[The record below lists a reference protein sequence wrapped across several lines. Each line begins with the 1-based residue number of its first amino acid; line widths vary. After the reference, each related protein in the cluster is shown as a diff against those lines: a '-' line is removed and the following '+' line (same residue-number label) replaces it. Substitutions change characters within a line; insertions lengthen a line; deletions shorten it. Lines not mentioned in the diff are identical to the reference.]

1 MVFSNYATGFI
12 VDFSLMA
19 GTKKT
24 KYDTNPLDPD
34 FPEKSGATQMLG
46 VTGAETRQFP
56 PPAPTEQETQRF
68 DQQQYPQF
76 QQYQQPSTGQY
87 APAYYH
93 QGHFQN
99 VEHTAGRKVEK
110 IGLKENIVTAL
121 PYIPWY
127 FGLVAG
133 VILLFL
139 LPRSEGKARFH
150 AAQGLAVH
158 AAILAITTL
167 LGAIGNIAGPADA
180 ANIIFQIIMTI
191 MLIVWTI
198 KAFKGKPVHIETVDS
213 LTNWLDE
220 KIGPEL
226 GKK

>member
-1 MVFSNYATGFI
+1 
-12 VDFSLMA
+12 MA
-19 GTKKT
+19 VTKKT
-24 KYDTNPLDPD
+24 KYDTNPLDPE
-34 FPEKSGATQMLG
+34 FPEKSGAAKALGQSGVETQQL
-46 VTGAETRQFP
+46 A
-56 PPAPTEQETQRF
+56 AAATEQETQRF
-68 DQQQYPQF
+68 GQHF
-76 QQYQQPSTGQY
+76 RQYQQPYTGQY
-87 APAYYH
+87 APAYYE

-99 VEHTAGRKVEK
+99 VEHTDSRRVDK

-158 AAILAITTL
+158 AAILVVTSI
-167 LGAIGNIAGPADA
+167 LGAIGNVAGPADA
-180 ANIIFQIIMTI
+180 ANFIFQLIMTV

-220 KIGPEL
+220 KIDPKL
-226 GKK
+226 GGS